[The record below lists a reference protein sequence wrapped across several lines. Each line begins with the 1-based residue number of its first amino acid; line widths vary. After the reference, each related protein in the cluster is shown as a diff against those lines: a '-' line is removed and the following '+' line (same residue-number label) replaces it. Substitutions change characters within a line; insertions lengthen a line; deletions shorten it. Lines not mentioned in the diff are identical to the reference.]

1 VSRRE
6 GATEPTADRATGG
19 RVLIVDDDDGVRY
32 TLARIL
38 EDAGIENLQARNGAE
53 ALALLRAGE
62 VVQLVI
68 SDLRMAP
75 VGGLELLETI
85 QRERLAPRVVM
96 ITAHGSERSA
106 VEAMKLGAYDYFRK
120 PFEIEQL
127 VAVVRRALDSAQLA
141 ERNEQL
147 AGERALSESVVFR
160 SAPMSRLALLVAR
173 VAPRDVTVLLTGESG
188 TGKERVAE
196 ALVRASGRATRPFVR
211 FNCAALTAELAEAEL
226 FGHTKGAFTGAQKA
240 RNGLFREA
248 NTGTLLLDEIGEL
261 DPTMQAKLLRVL
273 QEREVR
279 PVGEDRA
286 LPIDVRILAATHRD
300 LPKLVAEGRFRE
312 DLYYRLKVVEL
323 RVPPLRERLDDVPIL
338 ARLFLARFAARFG
351 IASLRVPDELPGRLM
366 SYAWP
371 GNVRELEN
379 AMESL
384 VALSADGVL
393 DLELLPGSPTAAAAP
408 ARAGLTLKQRVDAYE
423 RGLLVNALDATKGN
437 RRAAARL
444 LGTSR
449 ATLFDKLRKHE
460 LGLSGPGGA
469 DAGGDAAEGADAD
482 DDEPVDR

>member
-1 VSRRE
+1 MSGAKAGVRGAAE
-6 GATEPTADRATGG
+6 GAVAP
-19 RVLIVDDDDGVRY
+19 RVLIVDDDEGVRF
-32 TLARIL
+32 TLAHIL
-38 EDAGIENLQARNGAE
+38 DDAGIASLQASNGAE
-53 ALALLRAGE
+53 ALTLLRGG
-62 VVQLVI
+62 VLVQLVI
-68 SDLRMAP
+68 SDLRMTP
-75 VGGLELLETI
+75 VDGLELLAAI

-120 PFEIEQL
+120 PFELEQL
-127 VAVVRRALDSAQLA
+127 VAVVRRALDSAQLVEQN
-141 ERNEQL
+141 ERL
-147 AGERALSESVVFR
+147 AGERALSESLVFR

-173 VAPRDVTVLLTGESG
+173 VAPRDVTVLLSGESG

-226 FGHTKGAFTGAQKA
+226 FGHSKGAFTGAQKA

-261 DPTMQAKLLRVL
+261 DPAMQAKLLRVL

-279 PVGEDRA
+279 PVGEDRPI
-286 LPIDVRILAATHRD
+286 PIDVRILAATHRD

-323 RVPPLRERLDDVPIL
+323 RVPALRERLDDVPVL
-338 ARLFLARFAARFG
+338 ARLFLSRFAARFG
-351 IASLRVPDELPGRLM
+351 IASLRVPDELFARL
-366 SYAWP
+366 STYAWP

-384 VALSADGVL
+384 VALSADGAL
-393 DLELLPGSPTAAAAP
+393 DLGLLPGASGAGQPSP
-408 ARAGLTLKQRVDAYE
+408 RAGLTLKQRVEAYE
-423 RGLLVNALDATKGN
+423 RGLLVNALEETKGN

-449 ATLFDKLRKHE
+449 ATLFDKLRKYGLGAE
-460 LGLSGPGGA
+460 LGESPD
-469 DAGGDAAEGADAD
+469 DALGAD
-482 DDEPVDR
+482 DDEPGDA

>member
-1 VSRRE
+1 MTR
-6 GATEPTADRATGG
+6 ADAMASTVAG
-19 RVLIVDDDDGVRY
+19 RVLIVDDDDGVRF

-38 EDAGIENLQARNGAE
+38 EDAHIENIEARNGEE
-53 ALALLRAGE
+53 ALALLRGGE

-75 VGGLELLETI
+75 IDGLELLEAI
-85 QRERLAPRVVM
+85 QRENLAPRVVM

-106 VEAMKLGAYDYFRK
+106 VDAMKLGAYDYFRK
-120 PFEIEQL
+120 PFEIDQL
-127 VAVVRRALDSAQLA
+127 VAVVRRALDSARLLEQN
-141 ERNEQL
+141 ERL

-173 VAPRDVTVLLTGESG
+173 VAPRDVSILLCGESG

-196 ALVRASGRATRPFVR
+196 AIVRASARAARPFVR

-226 FGHTKGAFTGAQKA
+226 FGHTKGAFTGAQRA

-248 NTGTLLLDEIGEL
+248 NTGTILLDEIGEL
-261 DPTMQAKLLRVL
+261 DPSTQAKLLRVL

-286 LPIDVRILAATHRD
+286 LPIDVRIVAATHRD
-300 LPKLVAEGRFRE
+300 LPRLVAEGRFRE

-323 RVPPLRERLDDVPIL
+323 RVPPLRERLDDVPVL
-338 ARLFLARFAARFG
+338 ARVFLARFAARFG
-351 IASLRVPDELPGRLM
+351 IQSLRVPDELFGRLAT
-366 SYAWP
+366 YAWP

-384 VALSADGVL
+384 VALSADGAL
-393 DLELLPGSPTAAAAP
+393 DLDLLPGAPSAAGSAP
-408 ARAGLTLKQRVDAYE
+408 RVGLTLKQRVDAYE
-423 RGLLVNALDATKGN
+423 RGLLVSALDQTKGN

-449 ATLFDKLRKHE
+449 ATLFDKLRKHG
-460 LGLSGPGGA
+460 LGPAGADQADAADDALGGA
-469 DAGGDAAEGADAD
+469 EG
-482 DDEPVDR
+482 EPPDG

>member
-1 VSRRE
+1 MSE
-6 GATEPTADRATGG
+6 

-32 TLARIL
+32 TLAGIL
-38 EDAGIENLQARNGAE
+38 EDAQIDSIQARNGAE
-53 ALALLRAGE
+53 ALTLLRSGE
-62 VVQLVI
+62 LVQLVI

-75 VGGLELLETI
+75 IGGLELLELI

-106 VEAMKLGAYDYFRK
+106 VDAMKLGAYDYFRK
-120 PFEIEQL
+120 PFDVDQL
-127 VAVVRRALDSAQLA
+127 VAVVRRALDSAKLA
-141 ERNEQL
+141 EQNERL
-147 AGERALSESVVFR
+147 AGERALSETVVFR

-173 VAPRDVTVLLTGESG
+173 VAPRDVTILLSGESG

-196 ALVRASGRATRPFVR
+196 ALVRASSRASRPFVR

-226 FGHTKGAFTGAQKA
+226 FGHSKGAFTGAQKA

-248 NTGTLLLDEIGEL
+248 NGGTILLDEIGEL
-261 DPTMQAKLLRVL
+261 DLAMLAKLLRVL

-286 LPIDVRILAATHRD
+286 IPIDVRILAATHRD

-323 RVPPLRERLDDVPIL
+323 RVPPLRDRIDDVAVL
-338 ARLFLARFAARFG
+338 ARVFLERFAARFG
-351 IASLRVPDELPGRLM
+351 ITSLRVPDELFARLAA
-366 SYAWP
+366 YAWP

-384 VALSADGVL
+384 VALSADGAL
-393 DLELLPGSPTAAAAP
+393 DLDLLPGASTGERHIP
-408 ARAGLTLKQRVDAYE
+408 RAGLSLKQRVDAYE
-423 RGLLVNALDATKGN
+423 RGLIVAALDATKGN

-449 ATLFDKLRKHE
+449 ATLFDKLRKYG
-460 LGLSGPGGA
+460 LG
-469 DAGGDAAEGADAD
+469 AEVVDSAD
-482 DDEPVDR
+482 DALADEDEPQDAEH

>member
-1 VSRRE
+1 MSE
-6 GATEPTADRATGG
+6 

-32 TLARIL
+32 TLAGIL
-38 EDAGIENLQARNGAE
+38 EDAQIDSIQARNGAE
-53 ALALLRAGE
+53 ALAMLRSGE
-62 VVQLVI
+62 LVQLVI

-75 VGGLELLETI
+75 VGGLELLELI

-106 VEAMKLGAYDYFRK
+106 VDAMKLGAYDYFRK
-120 PFEIEQL
+120 PFDVDQL
-127 VAVVRRALDSAQLA
+127 VAVVRRALDSAKLA
-141 ERNEQL
+141 EQNERL
-147 AGERALSESVVFR
+147 AGERALSETVVFR

-173 VAPRDVTVLLTGESG
+173 VAPRDVTILLSGESG

-196 ALVRASGRATRPFVR
+196 ALVRASRRASRPFVR

-226 FGHTKGAFTGAQKA
+226 FGHSKGAFTGAQKA

-248 NTGTLLLDEIGEL
+248 NGGTILLDEIGEL
-261 DPTMQAKLLRVL
+261 DLAMQAKLLRVL

-286 LPIDVRILAATHRD
+286 IPIDVRILAATHRD

-323 RVPPLRERLDDVPIL
+323 RVPPLRDRIDDVAVL
-338 ARLFLARFAARFG
+338 ARVFLERFAARFG
-351 IASLRVPDELPGRLM
+351 IASLRVPDELFARLAT
-366 SYAWP
+366 YAWP

-393 DLELLPGSPTAAAAP
+393 DLDLLPGASTSARSVS
-408 ARAGLTLKQRVDAYE
+408 RAGLSLKQRVDAYE
-423 RGLLVNALDATKGN
+423 RGLIVAALDETKGN

-449 ATLFDKLRKHE
+449 ATLFDKLRKYE
-460 LGLSGPGGA
+460 LGAETA
-469 DAGGDAAEGADAD
+469 DSADEALTD
-482 DDEPVDR
+482 DDEPHDAEH

>member
-1 VSRRE
+1 VSE
-6 GATEPTADRATGG
+6 

-32 TLARIL
+32 TLAGIL
-38 EDAGIENLQARNGAE
+38 EDAQIDSIQARNGAE
-53 ALALLRAGE
+53 ALAMLRSGE
-62 VVQLVI
+62 LVQLVI

-75 VGGLELLETI
+75 VGGLELLELI

-106 VEAMKLGAYDYFRK
+106 VDAMKLGAYDYFRK
-120 PFEIEQL
+120 PFDVDQL
-127 VAVVRRALDSAQLA
+127 VAVVRRALDSAKLA
-141 ERNEQL
+141 EQNERL
-147 AGERALSESVVFR
+147 AGERALSETVVFR

-173 VAPRDVTVLLTGESG
+173 VAPRDVTILLSGESG

-196 ALVRASGRATRPFVR
+196 ALVRASSRASRPFVR

-226 FGHTKGAFTGAQKA
+226 FGHSKGAFTGAQKA

-248 NTGTLLLDEIGEL
+248 NGGTILLDEIGEL
-261 DPTMQAKLLRVL
+261 DLAMQAKLLRVL

-286 LPIDVRILAATHRD
+286 IPIDVRILAATHRD

-323 RVPPLRERLDDVPIL
+323 RVPPLRDRIDDVAVL
-338 ARLFLARFAARFG
+338 ARVFLERFAARFG
-351 IASLRVPDELPGRLM
+351 IASLRVPDELFARLAT
-366 SYAWP
+366 YAWP

-393 DLELLPGSPTAAAAP
+393 DLDLLPGASTSARSVS
-408 ARAGLTLKQRVDAYE
+408 RAGLSLKQRVDAYE
-423 RGLLVNALDATKGN
+423 RGLIVAALDETKGN

-449 ATLFDKLRKHE
+449 ATLFDKLRKYE
-460 LGLSGPGGA
+460 LGAETA
-469 DAGGDAAEGADAD
+469 DSADEALTD
-482 DDEPVDR
+482 DDEPHDAEH